1 MQRRQEACK
10 EGIIRKAC
18 MQRNACG
25 MHLALD
31 VELGEDLAQPLPP
44 RLAHELVALALL
56 PMRRGECV
64 KGVLAAT

>member
-1 MQRRQEACK
+1 
-10 EGIIRKAC
+10 
-18 MQRNACG
+18 

-56 PMRRGECV
+56 PMRKGECV
-64 KGVLAAT
+64 KGMLAAT